1 MREGNGF
8 MDTLPRISA
17 FTLGTVQLG
26 MQYGMANTTGQP
38 SREEAFGI
46 LDEAVRQGVTS
57 LDTSVDY
64 GSSESVIGEWRQAR
78 AHRMFVASKFVVGGE
93 TPETA
98 LRREIELSRA
108 RLGDVDLFS
117 FHRPQEMIA
126 HAEALKDSL
135 LRLKETG
142 RVRWVGASVYEAE
155 EGEEFLRHD
164 WFDAIQVPM
173 GVLHVRPPSLLMD
186 KCVVPS
192 TLSNACPI

>member
-1 MREGNGF
+1 
-8 MDTLPRISA
+8 
-17 FTLGTVQLG
+17 
-26 MQYGMANTTGQP
+26 MANTTGQP

-108 RLGDVDLFS
+108 RLGDGDLFS

-126 HAEALKDSL
+126 HAEVLKDSL

-142 RVRWVGASVYEAE
+142 RVRWVGASVYEAAE
-155 EGEEFLRHD
+155 VEEFLRHD

-173 GVLHVRPPSLLMD
+173 GALHVRPPSLLMD